1 MKTTIVLL
9 SLVCLGCAAPKAKKN
24 FQDYFEEFLA
34 ISEALEGAHLGRQ
47 TGTYMR
53 NFETFRAGLNAIDAP
68 INYQQLANSLERV
81 PEYKALTDFL
91 KNLTIDVNY
100 YVKRYEDYVARVNSL
115 NPDKSKSGQ
124 HSRQRRHPI
133 TGSTLDTSIVDTVSL
148 LPRRQLRQLFH
159 EKMAHDEFFR
169 SVIEAIKSDRFK
181 QLYNAL
187 WANRTFRNVANA
199 LEDNALSLKYLFE
212 ELLPAFF
219 GQNTP
224 LYVSFQMQF
233 DEFLDIIIALEGK
246 HFIRQVV
253 QGYGSFPEFLEALS
267 YVNNISLINLYQQ
280 VVSQPD
286 MSPVDDYLRN
296 NDLFIA
302 YYIDRFQLLVKYFA
316 DELLADQM
324 KQVQS
329 HDQHKRQRRHPITGR
344 TLRTCI
350 VDTVSLLPRKQLRQL
365 YDYKYATDK
374 VFKSTIEALK
384 SEEWQ
389 QFYKS
394 LWENKRFN
402 EIVSTL
408 AEHDLDVKYLFDEF
422 GPALFGQNTPIFF
435 SFQNQFD
442 EFLDI
447 IVQSEGDNFVSL
459 VESYMN
465 FPEFRSSLEF
475 LDKVDLSDYYQTFS
489 QSVPAF
495 VTVDKYLKGNDI
507 FVAYYMDRLK
517 LVAGYINSNVTF
529 DGFGEA
535 AYTNSRVVSVSGT
548 TMRSFM
554 EDVAKLFPKTKLD
567 ALYQEKLAEN
577 EEFITAIEG
586 FRTDEWNE
594 LYETLWRDEQF
605 KELADL
611 FSENDFNLRYVL
623 EKFVPALWG
632 Q

>member
-9 SLVCLGCAAPKAKKN
+9 TLVCLGCAAPKEKKN

-47 TGTYMR
+47 TGNYMG
-53 NFETFRAGLNAIDAP
+53 FDTFRAGLNAIDAP
-68 INYQQLANSLERV
+68 IKYQQLAKDLESV

-100 YVKRYEDYVARVNSL
+100 YVKRYEDYVSRVNSF
-115 NPDKSKSGQ
+115 NPDSSKSGQ

-133 TGSTLDTSIVDTVSL
+133 TGSTLDTSIVDTVSM

-187 WANRTFRNVANA
+187 WANRTFRSVANA

-233 DEFLDIIIALEGK
+233 DEFLDIIIALEGDY
-246 HFIRQVV
+246 FVRQVV
-253 QGYGSFPEFLEALS
+253 LAYSVFPEFLEALN

-280 VVSQPD
+280 VVSQAD
-286 MSPVDDYLRN
+286 IRPVDGYLRR

-302 YYIDRFQLLVKYFA
+302 YYIDRFQLLVKYFVE
-316 DELLADQM
+316 DLLADQI
-324 KQVQS
+324 KEVQS
-329 HDQHKRQRRHPITGR
+329 HDKHTRQRRHPITGR
-344 TLRTCI
+344 TLYTCI
-350 VDTVSLLPRKQLRQL
+350 VDTVSLMPRKQLRQL

-389 QFYKS
+389 QFYKK
-394 LWENKRFN
+394 LWEDKKFN

-408 AEHDLDVKYLFDEF
+408 AEHDLDVKYLFEEL
-422 GPALFGQNTPIFF
+422 GPALFGQNTPIYF

-465 FPEFRSSLEF
+465 FPEFRNSLEF
-475 LDKVDLSDYYQTFS
+475 LDKVDLLDYYKTFAQT
-489 QSVPAF
+489 VPAF
-495 VTVDKYLKGNDI
+495 ITVDRYLKGKDI

-517 LVAGYINSNVTF
+517 LVSGYINSNVTF

-535 AYTNSRVVSVSGT
+535 AYTNTRVVSVSGT

-577 EEFITAIEG
+577 KEFLTAIEG
-586 FRTDEWNE
+586 LRANEWNE
-594 LYETLWRDEQF
+594 LYETLWRDETF
-605 KELADL
+605 KELADQ
-611 FSENDFNLRYVL
+611 FSENDFDLRYVI
-623 EKFVPALWG
+623 EKFVPTLWG